1 MPLDPEAEILVL
13 AAARIA
19 TTPLEQLSPQQA
31 RDDMLR
37 QTAALGRSEQVA
49 KVEDVRAPGPGG
61 EMAIRIY
68 TPAGEAP
75 FGCLVYFHGGG
86 FVIGSIE
93 THDGL
98 CRMLANAASVVV
110 ATVEYRLAPEHK
122 YPAAVE
128 DAYAATCW
136 IAEQARRFGVD
147 PNRIAVGGDSAG
159 GALAAAATMMI
170 RDRGGPKLAFQL
182 LLYPVTDAYLETTSY
197 GQFAEG
203 YLLTRAAM
211 AWFWDHYL
219 SDPAQREE
227 AYAAP
232 LRAANF
238 SGLPPALV
246 ITAECDPLS
255 DEGEAYARRL
265 EAAGVPVTLTRYRGM
280 IHGFIRR
287 AKLLTQGR
295 KAVEQIAGALRA
307 SIGAAGR

>member
-13 AAARIA
+13 AAARVPA
-19 TTPLEQLSPQQA
+19 TPLEQLTPQQA

-37 QTAALGRSEQVA
+37 QTALLGRGEPVE
-49 KVEDVRAPGPGG
+49 KIEDVLAPGPNG
-61 EMAIRIY
+61 EIPIRIY
-68 TPAGEAP
+68 TPVGQAP
-75 FGCLVYFHGGG
+75 RGCLIFFHGGG

-93 THDGL
+93 THDAM
-98 CRMLANAASVVV
+98 CRMIANASGTVIASVD
-110 ATVEYRLAPEHK
+110 YRLAPEHK
-122 YPAAVE
+122 YPAAAE

-136 IAEQARRFGVD
+136 LAEHAERFGVD
-147 PNRIAVGGDSAG
+147 RRRIAIGGDSAG
-159 GALAAAATMMI
+159 GNLAAVATQMI
-170 RDRGGPKLAFQL
+170 RDRGGPQLAFQL

-211 AWFWDHYL
+211 AWFWEHYL
-219 SDPAQREE
+219 NDAAEREH

-232 LRAANF
+232 LRAEDL

-246 ITAECDPLS
+246 ITAECDPLC

-265 EAAGVPVTLTRYRGM
+265 EAAGVPVTLTRYAGM

-287 AKLLTQGR
+287 AKLLCQGR
-295 KAVEQIAGALRA
+295 KAVEQIAEALRA
-307 SIGAAGR
+307 NVGQI